1 MKVMETFDLSI
12 FERLRDAGA
21 EVDLAIKLAVAGKS
35 LAESLY
41 AVELVGAEAIGVLES
56 FVKDR
61 FGGLRGLI
69 ESDMDAYNTPA
80 NQSSVNRWVQAGA
93 FDEELHRYALASGRQ
108 SHGATR
114 NKFKSNC
121 YGALFAYL
129 EVCDLTD
136 PLVSES
142 TNLCHLDA
150 MVDRVTTREALDKFL
165 KLLVATP
172 KTGAIQNRIFSKG
185 FPNLDSDLDWRPI
198 MEEVLYERDLS
209 TFETDYPECT
219 LALKSLGV
227 YDQLGNRE
235 ADTLTKCLINR
246 ILDEHDCPTLG
257 ESDVVNSEQLMARYL
272 GRLMLNTLK
281 ILLPKT
287 SLRLVGVT
295 SRAEYIPVEDG
306 HLDGQVYYR
315 MEVYGKGPLMAY
327 ATVARFLYGYGTFT
341 SAALHAQYEVV
352 DGLLRAARHG
362 KLENVHLSD

>member
-1 MKVMETFDLSI
+1 M
-12 FERLRDAGA
+12 
-21 EVDLAIKLAVAGKS
+21 IK
-35 LAESLY
+35 
-41 AVELVGAEAIGVLES
+41 
-56 FVKDR
+56 
-61 FGGLRGLI
+61 
-69 ESDMDAYNTPA
+69 SDMDAYNTPA
-80 NQSSVNRWVQAGA
+80 SQSSVNRWVKSGA
-93 FDEELHRYALASGRQ
+93 FDEELRRYALATQRQ

-185 FPNLDSDLDWRPI
+185 FPNLAIDWRPI
-198 MEEVLYERDLS
+198 MEEALYERDLS

-219 LALKSLGV
+219 LALKSLGL
-227 YDQLGNRE
+227 YDQLGDRE

-246 ILDEHDCPTLG
+246 ILDEHNCSTFG
-257 ESDVVNSEQLMARYL
+257 DVDVINQEQLMARYL

-281 ILLPKT
+281 VLLPKT

-295 SRAEYIPVEDG
+295 GRAEYIQVEDG
-306 HLDGQVYYR
+306 QLDGQVYYR

-352 DGLLRAARHG
+352 QGLHRTAHYGQL
-362 KLENVHLSD
+362 KDVHLSV

>member
-1 MKVMETFDLSI
+1 MRVVETFDLRI
-12 FERLRDAGA
+12 FERLRALGAG
-21 EVDLAIKLAVAGKS
+21 VDLAIKLAVAGKP

-41 AVELVGAEAIGVLES
+41 AVELEGTEAIRLFES
-56 FVKDR
+56 FVKDQ

-93 FDEELHRYALASGRQ
+93 FDEELHRYALATQRQ

-121 YGALFAYL
+121 YGALFTYL
-129 EVCDLTD
+129 ENCELTD

-150 MVDRVTTREALDKFL
+150 MVDRVTTRETLDKFL

-172 KTGAIQNRIFSKG
+172 KTGAIQNRIFGKG
-185 FPNLDSDLDWRPI
+185 FPNLTIDWRPV
-198 MEEVLYERDLS
+198 MEEALYDRDLS
-209 TFETDYPECT
+209 TFETDYPKCT
-219 LALKSLGV
+219 LALKSLGL
-227 YDQLGNRE
+227 YDQLGHRE
-235 ADTLTKCLINR
+235 ADALTKCLINR
-246 ILDEHDCPTLG
+246 VLDDHDCPTFG
-257 ESDVVNSEQLMARYL
+257 DVDVVNQEQLMARYL

-281 ILLPKT
+281 TLLPKA
-287 SLRLVGVT
+287 SLSLMGVT
-295 SRAEYIPVEDG
+295 NRVEYIQVEDG
-306 HLDGQVYYR
+306 QLDGQVYYR

-352 DGLLRAARHG
+352 DGLLRAARHN
-362 KLENVHLSD
+362 KLENVHLSA

>member
-1 MKVMETFDLSI
+1 MDS
-12 FERLRDAGA
+12 
-21 EVDLAIKLAVAGKS
+21 AIKLAVAGKS

-41 AVELVGAEAIGVLES
+41 AVELVGAEAVRLFES
-56 FVKDR
+56 FVNDQ

-69 ESDMDAYNTPA
+69 ESDMDAYNTPTS
-80 NQSSVNRWVQAGA
+80 QSSVNCWIKSGA
-93 FDEELHRYALASGRQ
+93 FDGELRRYALASGRQ

-121 YGALFAYL
+121 YGALFTYL
-129 EVCDLTD
+129 ENCDLTD

-219 LALKSLGV
+219 LALKSLGL

-257 ESDVVNSEQLMARYL
+257 ESDVVNQEQLML
-272 GRLMLNTLK
+272 G
-281 ILLPKT
+281 IW
-287 SLRLVGVT
+287 
-295 SRAEYIPVEDG
+295 DG
-306 HLDGQVYYR
+306 
-315 MEVYGKGPLMAY
+315 
-327 ATVARFLYGYGTFT
+327 
-341 SAALHAQYEVV
+341 
-352 DGLLRAARHG
+352 
-362 KLENVHLSD
+362 

>member
-1 MKVMETFDLSI
+1 MRVVETFDLSS
-12 FERLRDAGA
+12 FEQLRDAGA

-35 LAESLY
+35 LATSLY
-41 AVELVGAEAIGVLES
+41 AVELEGVEAIGLFES
-56 FVKDR
+56 FVKEQ

-69 ESDMDAYNTPA
+69 ESDMDAYNNPA
-80 NQSSVNRWVQAGA
+80 SQSSVKCWVKSGA
-93 FDEELHRYALASGRQ
+93 FEGELRRYALASG
-108 SHGATR
+108 R

-172 KTGAIQNRIFSKG
+172 KTGDIQNRIFGRG

-198 MEEVLYERDLS
+198 VEEALYERDLS
-209 TFETDYPECT
+209 TFEVDYPACT
-219 LALKSLGV
+219 LALKSLGL
-227 YDQLGNRE
+227 YEQLGNRE
-235 ADTLTKCLINR
+235 ADDLTKCLINR
-246 ILDEHDCPTLG
+246 ILDEYDCPTFG
-257 ESDVVNSEQLMARYL
+257 DVDVVNMEQLMARYL
-272 GRLMLNTLK
+272 GRLILNTLK
-281 ILLPKT
+281 ALLPNA
-287 SLRLVGVT
+287 SLRLLGVT
-295 SRAEYIPVEDG
+295 SGAEYVPVENG
-306 HLDGQVYYR
+306 RMDGQDYYR
-315 MEVYGKGPLMAY
+315 MEVYGEGPLLAY

-352 DGLLRAARHG
+352 DGLLGAARHG
-362 KLENVHLSD
+362 QLKNVHLSA

>member
-12 FERLRDAGA
+12 FEQLRALGA

-35 LAESLY
+35 LATSLY
-41 AVELVGAEAIGVLES
+41 AVELLGSEAIRLFES
-56 FVKDR
+56 FVKEQ

-69 ESDMDAYNTPA
+69 ESDMDAYNTPTRQ
-80 NQSSVNRWVQAGA
+80 NQVNRWVKSGA
-93 FDEELHRYALASGRQ
+93 FDDELHRYALATQRQ

-129 EVCDLTD
+129 EVCELTD
-136 PLVSES
+136 PIVSTS

-198 MEEVLYERDLS
+198 MEEALYQRDLS
-209 TFETDYPECT
+209 TFETDYPECA
-219 LALKSLGV
+219 LALKSLGL
-227 YDQLGNRE
+227 YEHLGNRE
-235 ADTLTKCLINR
+235 ADDLTKCLINR
-246 ILDEHDCPTLG
+246 ILDEHDCPTFG
-257 ESDVVNSEQLMARYL
+257 DVDVVNTEQLMARYL

-281 ILLPKT
+281 ALLSDA
-287 SLRLVGVT
+287 SLRLLGITGGAGYV
-295 SRAEYIPVEDG
+295 PVEDG
-306 HLDGQVYYR
+306 SLDEQTYYR
-315 MEVYGKGPLMAY
+315 MEVYGKGPLLAY
-327 ATVARFLYGYGTFT
+327 ATVTRFLYGYGTFT

-362 KLENVHLSD
+362 KLTNVHLSA